1 VARRRSRFDTFCRE
15 AFDFLEQSGV
25 RYLVIG
31 GLAVV
36 AVGEP
41 RTTGD
46 VDVIGFVAEE
56 DAHRLI
62 EQARRAGFQVD
73 VETERRRLR
82 ETGTLRFRREPFQL
96 DVITA
101 SMPFEEDAFR
111 RATPHRMFGRALRFP
126 SPEDLILFKVLAGRD
141 KDMLDAI
148 GVARRHAA
156 ALDRPYLEAALRPI
170 CDLAEDMS
178 AWHRLQDVL
187 RKAAPTPPV

>member
-1 VARRRSRFDTFCRE
+1 MAPPPSRFDVFCGA
-15 AFDFLEQSGV
+15 AFDLLERSQV

-46 VDVIGFVAEE
+46 VDVLAFVTEA

-62 EQARRAGFQVD
+62 AEARGAGFEAEDEV
-73 VETERRRLR
+73 ERRRLR
-82 ETGTLRFRREPFQL
+82 ETGTLRFRHAPFQL

-101 SMPFEEDAFR
+101 SMPFEEEAFR
-111 RATPHRMFGRALRFP
+111 RATPQRMFGRALRFP

-141 KDMLDAI
+141 KDLLDAV

-156 ALDRPYLEAALRPI
+156 TLDRHYVDATLRPI
-170 CDLAEDMS
+170 CDLAEDLG
-178 AWHRLQDVL
+178 AWQRWQAVL
-187 RKAAPTPPV
+187 RRAQES